1 MSKILNPRWIAEMES
16 KIFQYK
22 EMESKIFQREEIEEI
37 LHYRPAV
44 QWLMTKL
51 TKIGVPFK
59 VINLGVGVYKVTTD
73 TTVCPKCG
81 GSGKI

>member
-1 MSKILNPRWIAEMES
+1 MAKQLNPSWMSEMKSKIYQQGKVDEV
-16 KIFQYK
+16 
-22 EMESKIFQREEIEEI
+22 

-44 QWLMTKL
+44 QWLMTYLAKL
-51 TKIGVPFK
+51 KIPFK

-81 GSGKI
+81 GSGRI